1 MTGNSKPPRLVKLFI
16 DAIPVGTP
24 LQFALRATNG
34 ALLANKG
41 YTITNRAQLE
51 KLHQRGV
58 GLAVDIDES
67 AVAHRAYMLRINKMV
82 TESNCDI
89 MDVANAKMHAEDLQ
103 KFAPATISGGY
114 PDLLSYQMRANF
126 LLRNPEGANFVQR
139 VDEIQRDLRFFSNKY
154 PDAMLVAVVYLAARE
169 MKHYSAMHALL
180 VWVVV
185 TLTARF
191 ALKWDES
198 VIDSLGKAALTMNI
212 SMTDMQDRMA
222 QQNWPL
228 TPEQSSLVAMHPVL
242 SSEALQ
248 KLGVADPLW
257 LGAVVEHR
265 DQVPGPLAEKHMAR
279 QLGRLIQRADVLGAR
294 LAPRLHRQPMP
305 ITAAMQASYL
315 DEERQPDDAG
325 TAIVRTLGVYAPGSY
340 VRLATG
346 EIGIVV
352 RRQLGRPGA
361 MGKYPVVLVVLN
373 RDGFPSANFIERDT
387 NVAQFHIEG
396 AVNEK
401 DIARV
406 IVPLDRLLRAAD
418 KKD

>member
-1 MTGNSKPPRLVKLFI
+1 MTGKPTPRLVELFI

-41 YTITNRAQLE
+41 YTITSRAHLE
-51 KLHQRGV
+51 KLRMRGV
-58 GLAVDIDES
+58 GLAVDIEES
-67 AVAHRAYMLRINKMV
+67 AVAHRAYLMRINKMV
-82 TESNCDI
+82 SESTCDI
-89 MDVANAKMHAEDLQ
+89 IDIAHAKMHAEDLQ
-103 KFAPATISGGY
+103 KFAPATMPGGY

-126 LLRNPEGANFVQR
+126 LLRNPEPTTFVQR
-139 VDEIQRDLRFFSNKY
+139 IDEMQRDLRFFSNKY
-154 PDAMLVAVVYLAARE
+154 PDAMLMAVVHLAARE

-191 ALKWDES
+191 ALQWDEDI
-198 VIDSLGKAALTMNI
+198 IDSLGKAALTMNI
-212 SMTDMQDRMA
+212 SMTEMQDRMA

-228 TPEQSSLVAMHPVL
+228 TPEQTTMVTMHPVL
-242 SSEALQ
+242 SSEVLA
-248 KLGVADPLW
+248 KLGVEDALW
-257 LGAVVEHR
+257 LGAVVAHR
-265 DQVPGPLAEKHMAR
+265 DQVPGPLANKNMAR

-294 LAPRLHRQPMP
+294 LAPRRHRQPMP

-340 VRLATG
+340 VRLANG

-352 RRQLGRPGA
+352 RRQLGRPGV
-361 MGKYPVVLVVLN
+361 MGKHPVVLVVLN
-373 RDGFPSANFIERDT
+373 REGFPSPNIMERDT
-387 NVAQFHIEG
+387 NFAQYHIEG
-396 AVNEK
+396 AVSEK
-401 DIARV
+401 DVARV
-406 IVPLDRLLRAAD
+406 TVPLDRLLRAAD